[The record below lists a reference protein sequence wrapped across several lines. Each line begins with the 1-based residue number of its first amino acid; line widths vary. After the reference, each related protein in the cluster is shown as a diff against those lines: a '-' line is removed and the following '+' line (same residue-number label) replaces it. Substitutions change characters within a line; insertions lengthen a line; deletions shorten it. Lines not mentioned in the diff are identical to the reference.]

1 MPRHSAGDI
10 LRPNTW
16 SAFGCRPCSGQR
28 GSKARKQGIGKS
40 EVVLLPNRS
49 TNLAGKTRAVPGYWV
64 QLVAVVAFI
73 ALLGVV
79 AIMVSAVATN
89 LGDLFLALASVFVLA
104 FSGWFVVAHL
114 TSRRR

>member
-1 MPRHSAGDI
+1 MPAPALGRRYSPAQHLVGVSAEARDWEVGG
-10 LRPNTW
+10 RPPAE
-16 SAFGCRPCSGQR
+16 SLHQSGRQ
-28 GSKARKQGIGKS
+28 
-40 EVVLLPNRS
+40 
-49 TNLAGKTRAVPGYWV
+49 TRAVPGYWV

-114 TSRRR
+114 ASRRR

>member
-1 MPRHSAGDI
+1 MPAPALGRRYSPAQHLVGVRLST
-10 LRPNTW
+10 LQP
-16 SAFGCRPCSGQR
+16 S
-28 GSKARKQGIGKS
+28 ARKQGIGKS

-64 QLVAVVAFI
+64 QLVDVVAFI

>member
-1 MPRHSAGDI
+1 MPVPALGRRYSPAQHLVGVRLST
-10 LRPNTW
+10 LP
-16 SAFGCRPCSGQR
+16 S
-28 GSKARKQGIGKS
+28 ARKQGIGKS

-49 TNLAGKTRAVPGYWV
+49 TNLAGETRAVPGYWV
-64 QLVAVVAFI
+64 QLMAVVAFI

>member
-1 MPRHSAGDI
+1 MPAPALGRRYSPAQHLVGVRLLTLQPS
-10 LRPNTW
+10 
-16 SAFGCRPCSGQR
+16 
-28 GSKARKQGIGKS
+28 ARKQGIGKS

-79 AIMVSAVATN
+79 AMVSAVATN